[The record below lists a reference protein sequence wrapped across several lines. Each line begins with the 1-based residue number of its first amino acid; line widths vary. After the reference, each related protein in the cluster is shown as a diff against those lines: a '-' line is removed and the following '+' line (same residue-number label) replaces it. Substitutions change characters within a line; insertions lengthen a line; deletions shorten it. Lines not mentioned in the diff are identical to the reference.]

1 MCPEAWCTPPHD
13 TADEAPDT
21 RPGGSWRTL
30 VGPPRGMTDDRPG
43 GTWTMAGRG
52 RQWGPAVRPPLTRA
66 ARPTGRRAPS
76 RPASTKRLGAEPPVA
91 KANGYRTVPPRRSD
105 TGEPGARCPPRREA
119 GCVPGAPGRN
129 PRTLPARRPRA
140 SVHRRR
146 RGCPHAGGRATGL
159 TGGYGGQGRSAR
171 AAAAPGSGRRR
182 PGPRR
187 TGQAPRGAA
196 SASGTGSP
204 SRRRAPGG
212 QSAGPPSSRP
222 ASPRHSLQREQGT
235 ELDTRVPAHRSPREQ
250 EPPEAVAPQKIKH
263 GATWPRKPT
272 LGTRPEER
280 RAELKRD
287 WSPCAQRPEGGA
299 ARCHQRT
306 DG

>member
-1 MCPEAWCTPPHD
+1 MPPPPPHD
-13 TADEAPDT
+13 AADEAPDT

-30 VGPPRGMTDDRPG
+30 VGPPRGMTDDGPG

-52 RQWGPAVRPPLTRA
+52 RQWGPAMRPPLTRA

-91 KANGYRTVPPRRSD
+91 EANRCRTVPPRRSD

-159 TGGYGGQGRSAR
+159 TGGYGGQGRSAQ

-212 QSAGPPSSRP
+212 QSAGPPSGRP

-235 ELDTRVPAHRSPREQ
+235 ELDTRVPAHPSPREQ
-250 EPPEAVAPQKIKH
+250 EPPEAAAPQKIKQRRVAPQTH
-263 GATWPRKPT
+263 SGHAPRRT
-272 LGTRPEER
+272 AGRAQER
-280 RAELKRD
+280 LVPVCTA
-287 WSPCAQRPEGGA
+287 AGGGA